1 LEPPPRRL
9 AFNTGKE
16 KYLKGTERLHLAG
29 KFMIME
35 KGWAYFSSKEK
46 SKSV

>member
-1 LEPPPRRL
+1 M
-9 AFNTGKE
+9 GKE
-16 KYLKGTERLHLAG
+16 RQAKETKRLHLAG

>member
-1 LEPPPRRL
+1 M
-9 AFNTGKE
+9 GKE
-16 KYLKGTERLHLAG
+16 RQAKEIERLHLAG